1 MVCLLIEFH
10 HEVNKFCYDCK
21 TSLILLQSIF
31 KRNPDEFIELS
42 NLVFKSESHVM
53 FRSIEDASNL
63 K

>member
-31 KRNPDEFIELS
+31 KRNPDELS

>member
-21 TSLILLQSIF
+21 TSLTLLQSIF

-42 NLVFKSESHVM
+42 NLVFKCSVP
-53 FRSIEDASNL
+53 L
-63 K
+63 KMRLI